1 MAKLRKLEEE
11 IVVLNNTMKK
21 IIFSGTSHTLGLGLE
36 FELHPRYSDV
46 EWLKENGVFQTH
58 LNDPIYS
65 KEDYDICKTYRWT
78 RLVSDELG
86 YEEFNCHDNGP
97 MLGGSWPPGPLE
109 FIKVLGNKNENDLK
123 DVEHIII
130 QTNHLRYNPIDGV
143 RFVDS
148 VYPGL
153 TAADMLNIVEDKDST
168 DEVKERIYEWIANYD
183 EIEECR
189 NFSKRVGELKA
200 QFPNI
205 KFHILFWDQVA
216 NRRFFTKE
224 NLTEIWENLIE
235 VSYNG
240 ITTYSMDE
248 LKNKSRLAIYNSSFC
263 YTQNKNMLG
272 LKRWKESD
280 VKDEHLSKLGHRV
293 LADNVIKRLKSIL

>member
-1 MAKLRKLEEE
+1 M
-11 IVVLNNTMKK
+11 NK

-36 FELHPRYSDV
+36 LELHPRYSDV

-86 YEEFNCHDNGP
+86 YEEFNCHDYGR
-97 MLGGSWPPGPLE
+97 MKGGSWPPGPLE
-109 FIKVLGNKNENDLK
+109 FIKVLGDKNENDLK

-143 RFVDS
+143 MFVDS

-224 NLTEIWENLIE
+224 NLTEIWEDLIE
-235 VSYNG
+235 FTYDDL
-240 ITTYSMDE
+240 TTYSMDE
-248 LKNKSRLAIYNSSFC
+248 LKNKCNLAVADTAFC

>member
-1 MAKLRKLEEE
+1 MPKKLEEE
-11 IVVLNNTMKK
+11 IVLSNNTMNK

-36 FELHPRYSDV
+36 LELHPRYSDV

-86 YEEFNCHDNGP
+86 YEEFNCHDYGR
-97 MLGGSWPPGPLE
+97 MKGGSWPPGPLE
-109 FIKVLGNKNENDLK
+109 FIKVLGDKNENDLK

-143 RFVDS
+143 MFVDS

-224 NLTEIWENLIE
+224 NLTEIWEDLIE
-235 VSYNG
+235 FTYDDL
-240 ITTYSMDE
+240 TTYSMDE
-248 LKNKSRLAIYNSSFC
+248 LKNKCNLAVADTAFC

>member
-1 MAKLRKLEEE
+1 MK
-11 IVVLNNTMKK
+11 KK

-36 FELHPRYSDV
+36 LELHPRYSDV
-46 EWLKENGVFQTH
+46 EWLKQNGVFQTH

-153 TAADMLNIVEDKDST
+153 TAADMLSIVEDKDST

-216 NRRFFTKE
+216 NRKFFTKE

>member
-1 MAKLRKLEEE
+1 MPKKLEEE
-11 IVVLNNTMKK
+11 IVLSNNTMNK

-36 FELHPRYSDV
+36 LELHPRYSDV

-86 YEEFNCHDNGP
+86 YEEFNCHDYGR
-97 MLGGSWPPGPLE
+97 MKGGSWPPGPLE
-109 FIKVLGNKNENDLK
+109 FIKVLGDKNENDLK

-143 RFVDS
+143 MFVDS

-205 KFHILFWDQVA
+205 KFHILFWDQVV

-224 NLTEIWENLIE
+224 NLTEIWEDLIE
-235 VSYNG
+235 FTYDDL
-240 ITTYSMDE
+240 TTYSMDE
-248 LKNKSRLAIYNSSFC
+248 LKNKCNLAVADTAFC

>member
-1 MAKLRKLEEE
+1 M
-11 IVVLNNTMKK
+11 NK

-36 FELHPRYSDV
+36 LELHPRYSDV

-86 YEEFNCHDNGP
+86 YEEFNCHDYGR
-97 MLGGSWPPGPLE
+97 MKGGSWPPGPLE
-109 FIKVLGNKNENDLK
+109 FIKVLGDKNENDLK

-143 RFVDS
+143 MFVDS

-205 KFHILFWDQVA
+205 KFHILFWDQVV

-224 NLTEIWENLIE
+224 NLTEIWEDLIE
-235 VSYNG
+235 FTYDDL
-240 ITTYSMDE
+240 TTYSMDE
-248 LKNKSRLAIYNSSFC
+248 LKNKCNLAVADTAFC

>member
-1 MAKLRKLEEE
+1 MLKNLEEE

-109 FIKVLGNKNENDLK
+109 FIKVLGDKNENDLK

-143 RFVDS
+143 MFVDS

>member
-1 MAKLRKLEEE
+1 MLKNLEEE
-11 IVVLNNTMKK
+11 IVLSNNTMNK

-36 FELHPRYSDV
+36 LELHPRYSDV

-86 YEEFNCHDNGP
+86 YEEFNCHDYGR
-97 MLGGSWPPGPLE
+97 MKGGSWPPGPLE
-109 FIKVLGNKNENDLK
+109 FIKVLGDKNENDLK

-143 RFVDS
+143 MFVDS

-224 NLTEIWENLIE
+224 NLTEIWEDLIE
-235 VSYNG
+235 FTYDDL
-240 ITTYSMDE
+240 TTYSMDE
-248 LKNKSRLAIYNSSFC
+248 LKNKCNLAVADTAFC

>member
-1 MAKLRKLEEE
+1 M
-11 IVVLNNTMKK
+11 
-21 IIFSGTSHTLGLGLE
+21 
-36 FELHPRYSDV
+36 
-46 EWLKENGVFQTH
+46 
-58 LNDPIYS
+58 
-65 KEDYDICKTYRWT
+65 
-78 RLVSDELG
+78 
-86 YEEFNCHDNGP
+86 
-97 MLGGSWPPGPLE
+97 
-109 FIKVLGNKNENDLK
+109 
-123 DVEHIII
+123 
-130 QTNHLRYNPIDGV
+130 
-143 RFVDS
+143 FVDS

-224 NLTEIWENLIE
+224 NLTEIWEDLIE
-235 VSYNG
+235 FTYDDL
-240 ITTYSMDE
+240 TTYSMDE
-248 LKNKSRLAIYNSSFC
+248 LKNKCNLAVADTAFC

>member
-1 MAKLRKLEEE
+1 MVKLRKLEEE
-11 IVVLNNTMKK
+11 IVVSNNTMKK

>member
-1 MAKLRKLEEE
+1 MVKLRKLEEE
-11 IVVLNNTMKK
+11 IVVLNNTMNK

-36 FELHPRYSDV
+36 LELHPRYSDV

-86 YEEFNCHDNGP
+86 YEEFNCHDYGR
-97 MLGGSWPPGPLE
+97 MKGGSWPPGPLE
-109 FIKVLGNKNENDLK
+109 FIKVLGDKNENDLK

-143 RFVDS
+143 MFVDS

-224 NLTEIWENLIE
+224 NLTEIWEDLIE
-235 VSYNG
+235 FTYDDL
-240 ITTYSMDE
+240 TTYSMDE
-248 LKNKSRLAIYNSSFC
+248 LKNKCNLAVADTAFC

>member
-1 MAKLRKLEEE
+1 MPKKLEEE
-11 IVVLNNTMKK
+11 IVLSNNTMKK

-97 MLGGSWPPGPLE
+97 VMGGNWPPGPLE

-216 NRRFFTKE
+216 NRKFFTKE

-235 VSYNG
+235 VNYNG

-248 LKNKSRLAIYNSSFC
+248 LKNKSRLAIHHTSFC

>member
-1 MAKLRKLEEE
+1 
-11 IVVLNNTMKK
+11 MKK

-235 VSYNG
+235 VSYSG

>member
-1 MAKLRKLEEE
+1 MLKNLEEE

-235 VSYNG
+235 VSYSG

>member
-1 MAKLRKLEEE
+1 
-11 IVVLNNTMKK
+11 MKK

>member
-11 IVVLNNTMKK
+11 IVVLNNTMNK

-36 FELHPRYSDV
+36 LELHPRYSDV

-86 YEEFNCHDNGP
+86 YEEFNCHDYGR
-97 MLGGSWPPGPLE
+97 MKGGSWPPGPLE
-109 FIKVLGNKNENDLK
+109 FIKVLGDKNENDLK

-143 RFVDS
+143 MFVDS

-224 NLTEIWENLIE
+224 NLTEIWEDLIE
-235 VSYNG
+235 FTYDDL
-240 ITTYSMDE
+240 TTYSMDE
-248 LKNKSRLAIYNSSFC
+248 LKNKCNLAVADTAFC

>member
-1 MAKLRKLEEE
+1 
-11 IVVLNNTMKK
+11 MKK

-36 FELHPRYSDV
+36 LELHPRYSDV

-86 YEEFNCHDNGP
+86 YEEFNCHDYGR
-97 MLGGSWPPGPLE
+97 MKGGSWPPGPLE
-109 FIKVLGNKNENDLK
+109 FIKVLGDKNENDLK

-143 RFVDS
+143 MFVDS

-205 KFHILFWDQVA
+205 KFHILFWDQVV

-224 NLTEIWENLIE
+224 NLTEIWEDLIE
-235 VSYNG
+235 FTYDDL
-240 ITTYSMDE
+240 TTYSMDE
-248 LKNKSRLAIYNSSFC
+248 LKNKCNLAVADTAFC

>member
-1 MAKLRKLEEE
+1 MFDGILQF
-11 IVVLNNTMKK
+11 IVPLVVELTDP
-21 IIFSGTSHTLGLGLE
+21 IIVGLA
-36 FELHPRYSDV
+36 
-46 EWLKENGVFQTH
+46 
-58 LNDPIYS
+58 NDPN
-65 KEDYDICKTYRWT
+65 
-78 RLVSDELG
+78 EL
-86 YEEFNCHDNGP
+86 ESCAV
-97 MLGGSWPPGPLE
+97 
-109 FIKVLGNKNENDLK
+109 KVLGDKNENDLK

-143 RFVDS
+143 MFVDS

>member
-1 MAKLRKLEEE
+1 MVKLRKLEEE
-11 IVVLNNTMKK
+11 IVVSNNTMKK

-36 FELHPRYSDV
+36 LELHPRYSDV

-86 YEEFNCHDNGP
+86 YEEFNCHDYGR
-97 MLGGSWPPGPLE
+97 MKGGSWPPGPLE
-109 FIKVLGNKNENDLK
+109 FIKVLGDKNENDLK

-143 RFVDS
+143 MFVDS

-205 KFHILFWDQVA
+205 KFHILFWDQVV

-224 NLTEIWENLIE
+224 NLTEIWEDLIE
-235 VSYNG
+235 FTYDDL
-240 ITTYSMDE
+240 TTYSMDE
-248 LKNKSRLAIYNSSFC
+248 LKNKCNLAVADTAFC

>member
-1 MAKLRKLEEE
+1 
-11 IVVLNNTMKK
+11 MKK

-109 FIKVLGNKNENDLK
+109 FIKVLGDKNENDLK

-216 NRRFFTKE
+216 NRKFFTKE

>member
-36 FELHPRYSDV
+36 LELHPRYSDV

-86 YEEFNCHDNGP
+86 YEEFNCHDYGR
-97 MLGGSWPPGPLE
+97 MKGGSWPPGPLE
-109 FIKVLGNKNENDLK
+109 FIKVLGDKNENDLK

-143 RFVDS
+143 MFVDS

-224 NLTEIWENLIE
+224 NLTEIWEDLIE
-235 VSYNG
+235 FTYDDL
-240 ITTYSMDE
+240 TTYSMDE
-248 LKNKSRLAIYNSSFC
+248 LKNKCNLAVADTAFC

>member
-1 MAKLRKLEEE
+1 M
-11 IVVLNNTMKK
+11 
-21 IIFSGTSHTLGLGLE
+21 
-36 FELHPRYSDV
+36 
-46 EWLKENGVFQTH
+46 
-58 LNDPIYS
+58 
-65 KEDYDICKTYRWT
+65 
-78 RLVSDELG
+78 
-86 YEEFNCHDNGP
+86 
-97 MLGGSWPPGPLE
+97 GSNWPPGPLE

-216 NRRFFTKE
+216 NRKFFTKE

-235 VSYNG
+235 VNYNG

-248 LKNKSRLAIYNSSFC
+248 LKNKSRLAIHHTSFC

>member
-1 MAKLRKLEEE
+1 
-11 IVVLNNTMKK
+11 
-21 IIFSGTSHTLGLGLE
+21 
-36 FELHPRYSDV
+36 V

-86 YEEFNCHDNGP
+86 YEEFNCHDYGR
-97 MLGGSWPPGPLE
+97 MKGGSWPPGPLE
-109 FIKVLGNKNENDLK
+109 FIKVLGDKNENDLK

-143 RFVDS
+143 MFVDS

-224 NLTEIWENLIE
+224 NLTEIWEDLIE
-235 VSYNG
+235 FTYDDL
-240 ITTYSMDE
+240 TTYSMDE
-248 LKNKSRLAIYNSSFC
+248 LKNKCNLAVADTAFC